1 MQKLIKLF
9 LICSF
14 LFGIFTAYSQNNS
27 KPFVVVLDAGHG
39 GKDPGRPTNFGYKEK
54 DIALKI
60 VLKIGENLEK
70 HQNIKVIYTRK
81 TDVFLKL
88 RERAAIANKADA
100 DLFVS
105 IHCNAHTSNAY
116 GTETYVLGLHRNES
130 NFRVAQQEN
139 EVIFLEDDFE
149 TNYEGFD
156 PNSPESMIGLTLMQE
171 DYLDQSILLARYV
184 QDNFTLKLKR
194 KNRGVKQ
201 AGFWVLHNTYMPSIL
216 IETGFIT
223 NKSEG
228 DYLNSTVGRNN
239 ISKSIS
245 DAILDYK
252 SKLNTDDLIE
262 VVTTSEPTEL
272 TTNKE
277 LTVDGSDASGKEA
290 DGIVFKVQIA
300 SGSKKLATKP
310 YNFKGLDQI
319 SRKKSNKRFHYFY
332 GNTSSFE
339 TITALKQIAIDKGY
353 KTAFVV
359 AYKNGQKI
367 SIQTA
372 LKSTE

>member
-1 MQKLIKLF
+1 MQKQIKLI
-9 LICSF
+9 LIFSF
-14 LFGIFTAYSQNNS
+14 LFGIFTADSQNNT

-39 GKDPGRPTNFGYKEK
+39 GKDPGRPTDFGYKEK
-54 DIALKI
+54 DIALKM
-60 VLKIGENLEK
+60 VLKIGENLK
-70 HQNIKVIYTRK
+70 KYKNIKVIYTRK
-81 TDVFLKL
+81 TDIFLEL
-88 RERAAIANKADA
+88 RQRAAIANKADA

-105 IHCNAHTSNAY
+105 IHCNAHSSNAY

-139 EVIFLEDDFE
+139 EVIFLEEDFE

-184 QDNFTLKLKR
+184 QDNFTYKLKR

-223 NKSEG
+223 NRSEG

-252 SKLNTDDLIE
+252 SKLNTDDIVE
-262 VVTTSEPTEL
+262 VA
-272 TTNKE
+272 TTNEESKSSTE
-277 LTVDGSDASGKEA
+277 TEDSDAISNTSKNEA
-290 DGIVFKVQIA
+290 NGIVFKVQIA
-300 SGSKKLATKP
+300 SGSKKLATKS
-310 YNFKGLDQI
+310 YNFNGLDGI
-319 SRKKSNKRFHYFY
+319 SRTKSNKRYRYFY
-332 GNTSSFE
+332 GNTSSYEASYCFKNKLQL
-339 TITALKQIAIDKGY
+339 TKAINRL
-353 KTAFVV
+353 F
-359 AYKNGQKI
+359 
-367 SIQTA
+367 
-372 LKSTE
+372 